1 MKTIRRA
8 AFLGVLALASLVGSV
23 HLLAVQD
30 GAAVARKDGAAVAR
44 QDEAAVARQA
54 LTDAQIEDFLLNAR
68 IGATKGVNKGVT
80 NTRRAT
86 LSDGRI
92 THDAQIQTVNISQTL
107 FKPDNGPAEMNFKD
121 TYRYNIAGYRLARL
135 LGLDDVPVSVE
146 RRVEGTPAAVTWWI
160 DDYLMDEGGRRKK
173 ETNTE
178 MSTRTAGQIHIMRVF
193 DELIANTDRNGGN
206 LLWTTN
212 GDMWMIDHTRAFR
225 LNTKL
230 KTPKLLERC
239 ERGLLEKMRGLDA
252 ETLTRKMGSSLNKFE
267 IEALL
272 ARRDEIV
279 KLFEGLVAQRS
290 ERAVLYTLPPR

>member
-1 MKTIRRA
+1 MKMNRRA
-8 AFLGVLALASLVGSV
+8 AALLGVLAIAWVVGSGS
-23 HLLAVQD
+23 LLAVQD
-30 GAAVARKDGAAVAR
+30 GAAVAR
-44 QDEAAVARQA
+44 QA
-54 LTDAQIEDFLLNAR
+54 LTSEQMADFLLNAR
-68 IGATKGVNKGVT
+68 IGDTKGVNKGVT

-92 THDAQIQTVNISQTL
+92 THDAQIQTVDISQTL

-135 LGLDDVPVSVE
+135 LGLDNVPVSVE
-146 RRVEGTPAAVTWWI
+146 RRVQGAPAAVTWWV
-160 DDYLMDEGGRRKK
+160 DDVLMDEGGRRKK
-173 ETNTE
+173 QTNAE

-193 DELIANTDRNGGN
+193 DELIENSDRNAGN

-225 LNTKL
+225 LDKKL
-230 KTPKLLERC
+230 KAPKLLERC
-239 ERGLLEKMRGLDA
+239 ERGLLDKMRGLDA
-252 ETLTRKMGSSLNKFE
+252 ETLAREMGSSLNKFE

-279 KLFEGLVAQRS
+279 KLFEGMVAQRG
-290 ERAVLYTLPPR
+290 ERVILYTLPQR